1 MALNLVNVEVESF
14 TAKADEAISAG
25 DFVKSTSS
33 NDVVTSDGLSS
44 LAADEI
50 KVSKADA
57 SGDENLLV
65 GIAADTIASGA
76 LGTIYTQGLF
86 IVRSGE
92 AVATG
97 STIQKAE
104 STDQLEIEVLDAAT
118 DGGQNRIGKALTGSS
133 AADKYQ
139 VIMLRL

>member
-1 MALNLVNVEVESF
+1 MALNLINVQGESF
-14 TAKADEAISAG
+14 TAKADEAIAAG

-33 NDVVTSDGLSS
+33 NDVVTSSGLSS
-44 LAADEI
+44 YVADDV

-76 LGTIYTQGLF
+76 FGTIYTEGLF
-86 IVRSGE
+86 IVRAGE
-92 AVATG
+92 AIATG

-104 STDQLEIEVLDAAT
+104 STDQLEVEVLDVAT
-118 DGGQNRIGKALTGSS
+118 NGGQDRCGKALTGAS
-133 AADKYQ
+133 AADQYL
-139 VIMLRL
+139 VILFRL